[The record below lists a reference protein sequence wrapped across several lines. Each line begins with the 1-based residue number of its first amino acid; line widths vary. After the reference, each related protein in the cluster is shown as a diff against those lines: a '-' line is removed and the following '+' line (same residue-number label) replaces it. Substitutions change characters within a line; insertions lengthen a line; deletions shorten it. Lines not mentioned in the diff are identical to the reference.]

1 MIFKHLNYGKTTNQ
15 IANQLTAA
23 AGALAGM
30 IAISACGAAPMH
42 AAADWEHGA
51 DLKPSKTFSVA
62 RSPFLPKE
70 LTAEQA
76 ALLAI
81 VENTT
86 KSELAK
92 KGYHEAEAA
101 RADLIATPSFI
112 KRKRSDIVDAS
123 LYCGSYD
130 VKVTQGT
137 LAAPATALQGTCE
150 ETYITQYDEG
160 TLLIDMY
167 DTKLSELVWHGW
179 ASAELPKP
187 GSGVTPQQFVE
198 RATMDILAKFP
209 P

>member
-1 MIFKHLNYGKTTNQ
+1 MIFKHSTPGMTSTLASTS
-15 IANQLTAA
+15 LTAA
-23 AGALAGM
+23 AGALVGLFFCG
-30 IAISACGAAPMH
+30 CGAAPMH
-42 AAADWEHGA
+42 AAADWERGA
-51 DLKPSKTFSVA
+51 DLEPSKTFAVA

-70 LTAEQA
+70 LTAQQTE
-76 ALLAI
+76 LLAI

-86 KSELAK
+86 KSELSK
-92 KGYHEAEAA
+92 KGYHEVTPDQAA
-101 RADLIATPSFI
+101 LIATPSFI
-112 KRKRSDIVDAS
+112 KRQRSDIVDAS
-123 LYCGSYD
+123 LYCGAYD

-137 LAAPATALQGTCE
+137 LAAPAPALQGTCE

-179 ASAELPKP
+179 ASAELPKE

-198 RATMDILAKFP
+198 RATVDILGKFP

>member
-1 MIFKHLNYGKTTNQ
+1 MKFKHLTHGKTTTL
-15 IANQLTAA
+15 ATSQLVGKATT
-23 AGALAGM
+23 LAGLM
-30 IAISACGAAPMH
+30 LAWGCGAAPMH
-42 AAADWEHGA
+42 AAADWEPGA
-51 DLKPSKTFSVA
+51 DLEPSKSFAVA

-70 LTAEQA
+70 LTPEQST
-76 ALLAI
+76 LLAI

-86 KSELAK
+86 KEELRR
-92 KGYHEAEAA
+92 KGYHEAPADQ
-101 RADLIATPSFI
+101 ADLIATPSFI

-123 LYCGSYD
+123 LYCGAYD

-137 LAAPATALQGTCE
+137 LAPPAPALQGTCE

-179 ASAELPKP
+179 ASAEVPKAD
-187 GSGVTPQQFVE
+187 SGVTPQQFLE
-198 RATMDILAKFP
+198 RATVDILAKFP

>member
-1 MIFKHLNYGKTTNQ
+1 MTSKHLTHGKTTTLASNQ
-15 IANQLTAA
+15 VMGIAS
-23 AGALAGM
+23 ALAGLLVTWG
-30 IAISACGAAPMH
+30 CGTAPMH
-42 AAADWEHGA
+42 AAADWERGA
-51 DLKPSKTFSVA
+51 DLKPSKSFAVA

-70 LTAEQA
+70 LTPEQA

-86 KSELAK
+86 KAELRR
-92 KGYHEAEAA
+92 KGYHEAAA
-101 RADLIATPSFI
+101 DQADLIATPSFI

-137 LAAPATALQGTCE
+137 LAPPAPALEGTCE
-150 ETYITQYDEG
+150 ETYITQQDEG

-179 ASAELPKP
+179 ASAEMPKA

-198 RATMDILAKFP
+198 RATIDILGKFP

>member
-1 MIFKHLNYGKTTNQ
+1 MTFKHLTHSR
-15 IANQLTAA
+15 IARSTPRQLLSTAS
-23 AGALAGM
+23 ALAGLVV
-30 IAISACGAAPMH
+30 AWGCGTAPMH
-42 AAADWEHGA
+42 AAADWERGA
-51 DLKPSKTFSVA
+51 NLEPSKTFAVA

-70 LTAEQA
+70 LTTEQA

-86 KSELAK
+86 KNELTK
-92 KGYHEAEAA
+92 KGYHEAAA
-101 RADLIATPSFI
+101 DQADLIATPSFI
-112 KRKRSDIVDAS
+112 KRKRSDTVDAS

-137 LAAPATALQGTCE
+137 LAPPATALQGTCE

-179 ASAELPKP
+179 ASAEMPQA
-187 GSGVTPQQFVE
+187 GSSVTPQQFVE
-198 RATMDILAKFP
+198 RATVDILNKFP

>member
-1 MIFKHLNYGKTTNQ
+1 MTFKYLTHGRTSTF
-15 IANQLTAA
+15 ASSQLLAS
-23 AGALAGM
+23 AGALAGL
-30 IAISACGAAPMH
+30 IVASACGTAPMH
-42 AAADWEHGA
+42 AAADWERGA
-51 DLKPSKTFSVA
+51 DLKPSKTFTVA

-70 LTAEQA
+70 LTPEQA

-86 KSELAK
+86 KEELSK
-92 KGYHEAEAA
+92 KGYREAA
-101 RADLIATPSFI
+101 ADQADLIATPSFI

-137 LAAPATALQGTCE
+137 LAPPATALEGTCE

-179 ASAELPKP
+179 ASAELPKA
-187 GSGVTPQQFVE
+187 GSSVTPQQFVE
-198 RATMDILAKFP
+198 RATVDILAKFP